1 MTENEKVIGFRPAAA
16 QELSDEEQ
24 GRRVMAEATRL
35 TNLSPGEWKLWIG
48 KSAERLAVPRAD
60 LEGLVKVILKH
71 KERTERDAK
80 AEDRRRQQ
88 RVAKQRAEAQR
99 EKQREQERERRR
111 LAKDAE
117 RKNKEKQ
124 KAFAVLIKLPSD
136 RHATKLAELAKRLDQ
151 DLVAVRAEFADFCAA
166 ESCATPIAEWAV
178 ERWREPV
185 ATAALLQ
192 ELIDKIGKH
201 IVARPHEILAIALWL
216 TMAWVHESAATHS
229 AFLVATSA
237 EPDSGKTTLL
247 GVLGFLLPKP
257 FAGAEPTGPSI
268 YRFIDREKPTLIVD
282 EADDLFARKTDV
294 KHIFNASWTRGTK
307 IPRQVQGVTHWFD
320 PFCPKVVGLL
330 GMNLPR
336 TLVGRSIVIKL
347 WPKRPDEKVENFC
360 HADDQEFA
368 NLRRK
373 LARWAADNAAALKDA
388 TPLMPANFRNRLA
401 ANWRLPF
408 AIAELAGGVWPKPAR
423 QAAERLS
430 RTTRT
435 PSLGLQLLAA
445 IRDMFAIG
453 RMEITSQQVVNDLN
467 ADPDGIWREYR
478 GKSPITQRQVAD
490 LLEQYDIRP
499 VVVHPTKRKDLSR
512 HGYKSE
518 QFVEAFQRF
527 LPPIRTSEHRS
538 RTSKARN

>member
-1 MTENEKVIGFRPAAA
+1 
-16 QELSDEEQ
+16 
-24 GRRVMAEATRL
+24 L
-35 TNLSPGEWKLWIG
+35 TS
-48 KSAERLAVPRAD
+48 
-60 LEGLVKVILKH
+60 
-71 KERTERDAK
+71 
-80 AEDRRRQQ
+80 
-88 RVAKQRAEAQR
+88 
-99 EKQREQERERRR
+99 
-111 LAKDAE
+111 
-117 RKNKEKQ
+117 
-124 KAFAVLIKLPSD
+124 
-136 RHATKLAELAKRLDQ
+136 
-151 DLVAVRAEFADFCAA
+151 
-166 ESCATPIAEWAV
+166 
-178 ERWREPV
+178 
-185 ATAALLQ
+185 
-192 ELIDKIGKH
+192 
-201 IVARPHEILAIALWL
+201 
-216 TMAWVHESAATHS
+216 
-229 AFLVATSA
+229 
-237 EPDSGKTTLL
+237 
-247 GVLGFLLPKP
+247 
-257 FAGAEPTGPSI
+257 
-268 YRFIDREKPTLIVD
+268 EKPTLIVD

-307 IPRQVQGVTHWFD
+307 IPRQMQGMTHWFD

-330 GMNLPR
+330 GMKLPR

-347 WPKRPDEKVENFC
+347 WPKRPDEKVDDFS

-430 RTTRT
+430 RPTRT

-453 RMEITSQQVVNDLN
+453 RMEITSRQVVNDLN

-499 VVVHPTKRKDLSR
+499 VVVHPTSARTFHGTATNPNNSSRLSSGSCLR
-512 HGYKSE
+512 
-518 QFVEAFQRF
+518 
-527 LPPIRTSEHRS
+527 SEHLNIGRERRRREISQHNVRMFGSHPEMQLSTSFCRGREMAPEISAEVWGATLRSTLGRS
-538 RTSKARN
+538 RG